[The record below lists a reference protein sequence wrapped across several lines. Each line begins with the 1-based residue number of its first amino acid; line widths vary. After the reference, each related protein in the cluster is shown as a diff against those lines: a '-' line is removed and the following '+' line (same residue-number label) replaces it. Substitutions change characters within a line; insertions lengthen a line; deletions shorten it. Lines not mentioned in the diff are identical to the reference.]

1 MRRSVVRSGRCA
13 SSGEIFGAS
22 SSMASSGLSSSLSRK
37 RILANAQD
45 RKTGGTPEASVEEDV
60 ASRADDAE
68 RIPSKPVKA
77 GQKRR
82 KKRWGQEATLV
93 VLLGAILIGGIAAI
107 VGLRYLAET
116 FAVN

>member
-1 MRRSVVRSGRCA
+1 
-13 SSGEIFGAS
+13 
-22 SSMASSGLSSSLSRK
+22 MASSGLSSSLSRK
-37 RILANAQD
+37 RILANMQD

-82 KKRWGQEATLV
+82 KKRWGREATQV
-93 VLLGAILIGGIAAI
+93 VLLGAVVIGGIAAI
-107 VGLRYLAET
+107 VGLRYLAEM
-116 FAVN
+116 VSGN